1 MAEELHGRA
10 LIESRFGPLGKGGQ
24 IVIINDAE
32 YDIPALL
39 ARMDLALDDL
49 RVFDVQQLNYN
60 HYVLRYYDGEDQRV
74 VAHEF
79 DASFRFLNETRG
91 HVAEWI
97 GEDAYFESMK
107 SAGFPCVLV
116 PGRDF

>member
-1 MAEELHGRA
+1 MAEPLHGRA
-10 LIESRFGPLGKGGQ
+10 LIEQRFGPLGKGAQ
-24 IVIINDAE
+24 TVIINDAE
-32 YDIPALL
+32 YDTSALL

-49 RVFDVQQLNYN
+49 RVFDVVQLNSN
-60 HYVLRYYDGEDQRV
+60 HYCLRYYDGQDQRV

-79 DASFRFLNETRG
+79 DASFRFLHETRG

-97 GEDAYFESMK
+97 GEDAYYDSMK
-107 SAGFPCVLV
+107 PMGFPCVLV